1 MSNGQKSNFSEHLLG
16 TLYAQS
22 KISLKIF
29 LDITSYDCL
38 REHLSSELMLR
49 SCLSAAVML
58 GNTRVV
64 DCDET
69 QARELLV
76 IARNHCPGA
85 VRKINEAILMAGLT
99 L

>member
-1 MSNGQKSNFSEHLLG
+1 
-16 TLYAQS
+16 
-22 KISLKIF
+22 
-29 LDITSYDCL
+29 
-38 REHLSSELMLR
+38 
-49 SCLSAAVML
+49 ML

-85 VRKINEAILMAGLT
+85 VRKINEAMLMAGLT

>member
-1 MSNGQKSNFSEHLLG
+1 MF
-16 TLYAQS
+16 
-22 KISLKIF
+22 LKIF

-85 VRKINEAILMAGLT
+85 VRKINEAMLMAGLT